1 MSVFTDFVPAILQ
14 INIQEQGLS
23 GAPKKTWIDVSE
35 IEVSIYDNDAFKSS
49 QSVKYEQS
57 THNGCT
63 FYKNLVPGKE
73 YRLIVGMDNYEITSF
88 NTSGRFTT
96 LLMMRTLYAKQ

>member
-49 QSVKYEQS
+49 PSVKYE
-57 THNGCT
+57 
-63 FYKNLVPGKE
+63 
-73 YRLIVGMDNYEITSF
+73 
-88 NTSGRFTT
+88 
-96 LLMMRTLYAKQ
+96 

>member
-49 QSVKYEQS
+49 QSVKALTMDVHFTRILFLE
-57 THNGCT
+57 
-63 FYKNLVPGKE
+63 KN
-73 YRLIVGMDNYEITSF
+73 I
-88 NTSGRFTT
+88 
-96 LLMMRTLYAKQ
+96 A

>member
-57 THNGCT
+57 THMDVHFT
-63 FYKNLVPGKE
+63 RILFLEKN
-73 YRLIVGMDNYEITSF
+73 I
-88 NTSGRFTT
+88 
-96 LLMMRTLYAKQ
+96 A